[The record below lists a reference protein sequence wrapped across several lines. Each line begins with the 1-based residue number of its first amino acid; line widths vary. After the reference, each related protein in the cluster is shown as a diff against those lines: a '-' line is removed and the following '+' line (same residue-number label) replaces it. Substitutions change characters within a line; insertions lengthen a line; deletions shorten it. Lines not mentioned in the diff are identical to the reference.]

1 VRATRLVAVLDEE
14 GSKVA
19 QRSTIKVEEKLART
33 FLMRTWFSIG
43 PAVLSGLVV
52 TAIVGVVLLKPDLG
66 KVFLLIVLGGVV
78 MAVAAFFGQRA
89 YLAAFEERILGPL
102 SEVGGVMSK
111 AGDGDLT
118 VRAAIH
124 RPDEIGLLT
133 DECNRLIES
142 LAFISS
148 GVRRSSESVAAAA
161 TELSAS
167 SQEISAS
174 TMEISNSVQH
184 IAHGAELQS
193 RKVEET
199 TAAVEAIAATITSV
213 SEQAIET
220 SRISQDAAR
229 QADHGRAAT
238 DEAVTKIAEVQ
249 QSIETLASSVELLGR
264 RSDEIGKIVD
274 VITSI
279 ADQTNL
285 LSLNAA
291 IEAARAG
298 ESGRGFAVVAE
309 EVRKLAEGS
318 GKAAEQIGELIKE
331 VQHETAKAVRLMDVG
346 QREMAIGT
354 EVVGKTGTVL
364 IEIDEAVRRTA
375 ELADRIAQQ
384 MTDQRER
391 TSDVD
396 RAMHDIASV
405 VEENA
410 AAVEETAAAAQQQT
424 ACMEEISS
432 SAADLADMS
441 HQLEESVKRLRLE
454 GDQA

>member
-1 VRATRLVAVLDEE
+1 
-14 GSKVA
+14 VA
-19 QRSTIKVEEKLART
+19 QRSTIKVEESLART
-33 FLMRTWFSIG
+33 FLMQTWMSIG
-43 PAVLSGLVV
+43 PAVLAGLVA
-52 TAIVGVVLLKPDLG
+52 TAIAGVWLLAPDVT
-66 KVFLLIVLGGVV
+66 KTVELIVLGGVIMV
-78 MAVAAFFGQRA
+78 FFAFFGQRA
-89 YLAAFEERILGPL
+89 YIAAFRRRILDPL
-102 SEVGGVMSK
+102 TEVGNTMSK
-111 AGDGDLT
+111 AGEGDLT
-118 VRAAIH
+118 VSASIH
-124 RPDEIGLLT
+124 RRDEIGLLT

-142 LAFISS
+142 LAFIAS

-174 TMEISNSVQH
+174 TVEISNSVQH

-199 TAAVEAIAATITSV
+199 TAAVEAIAATINSV
-213 SEQAIET
+213 SDQAVET

-229 QADHGRAAT
+229 QADAGRAAT
-238 DEAVTKIAEVQ
+238 DEACTKIGEVQ
-249 QSIETLASSVELLGR
+249 QSIETLAASVELLGR

-331 VQHETAKAVRLMDVG
+331 VQHETAKAVRLMEVG
-346 QREMAIGT
+346 QREMAMGT
-354 EVVGKTGTVL
+354 DVVARTGTAL

-375 ELADRIAQQ
+375 ELADKIAQQ
-384 MTDQRER
+384 MTDSREK
-391 TSDVD
+391 TSAVD

-410 AAVEETAAAAQQQT
+410 AAVQETAAAAEEQT

-441 HQLEESVKRLRLE
+441 HQLDESVKQLRLE